1 MPLVREVMKLTLA
14 RAALLVLCCT
24 PQYAA
29 RFAFKHYEQ
38 PQGLANLSINGL
50 AQDKAGF
57 LWVGTENGVYRYQ
70 GSSFVRFGA
79 EDGLQSADI
88 RSILSTTDGALWA
101 AGLSGIARFSG
112 DAFHPVLQNVPI
124 SVEGPGRLVEIDGKA
139 VLASTAEGLLRM
151 DPAPSGY
158 TAHWLSR
165 APGYGIAVGADGQ
178 LWFGCGTAVCRSDSS
193 RPGASITYFHPGG
206 RELNEEHWDSIV
218 VDRQGTVW
226 ARSPAHLVALTQ
238 GSEIFKRRDKGL
250 PSAYAPASP
259 MLVDSR
265 YGLLVPTDEGMAVPD
280 GESWRLLLST
290 KEGLGN
296 DETSQPFRDR
306 EGSLWIGLGGSGLDR
321 WVGEGRW
328 ESWTKQEGL
337 ATDLVWCVTRDKA
350 GRLWVGT
357 NRGVNMLAPN
367 QKTWRVW
374 SQRDGLPGD
383 QVRGVAADRRGF
395 IWVGTMG
402 GGVAI
407 INPKTGAV
415 RKFGPASGLPPGLL
429 VRSLTRDPA
438 GRLWIFAHDGI
449 YRGSSEANEFF
460 ERASIPDPRRADTFF
475 RGVIDSDGCLWVAS
489 NRGLLRYRNGEW
501 KRFGRE
507 HGLASNNVYTLTLA
521 SDGSLWIAY
530 GDPVGMSRIPQPDG
544 KWSITHFNVN
554 SGLPTGK
561 VYALAAANG
570 TVWAGSD
577 SGLLSFRGGKWRQYT
592 HADGLIWDD
601 CDSNGIWAEPN
612 EIWISTSRGLSHLRT
627 AGLDEQ
633 RRLTAP
639 VLTLSTPGMKI
650 PRTGNGVTLPWAN
663 RSAVFEWANLN
674 YRDEDHISYRFRLRE
689 SSAWTQTNQ
698 MLLRLTDLNPGNY
711 KFELR
716 AIDRSGQQSPSV
728 ALPFTVAKPW
738 WGAAWFLTAAGMAL
752 GLVGMLLLQWR
763 TSALT
768 AQKAQLESAVKA
780 RTAELSAEKVRAE
793 SANRMKSEFLANMS
807 HEIRT
812 PMNGVIGFTGLLA
825 GTPLNPE
832 QEEYVQTIRTSG
844 ESLLTVINDILDFSK
859 IESGQIT
866 LESIPFNLED
876 VVKGVCGILNP
887 LVARKGL
894 QLDYVLPPCVP
905 ELLLGDP
912 GRVRQIMMNLAGNA
926 VKFTNSGFVKISVD
940 CLSRTIDEAR
950 ILIAVSDSG
959 VGIPED
965 QIPFLFGRFTQADSS
980 TTRRFGGTGL
990 GLAISAKLAE
1000 LMGGSITVTTELGC
1014 GSTFI
1019 AEIAAGIAGNEVKF
1033 SGNTSALRQE
1043 RPVVGCRVLVA
1054 DDNPVN
1060 QKLARKLLEK
1070 LSCEVFEASNGREAY
1085 EIWERIRPDLIFMD
1099 CHMPEIDGY
1108 QATGMIRQRER
1119 LNGWETIPII
1129 AVTAQAM
1136 QGDRERCLS
1145 AGMSDYVTK
1154 PIAFDALA
1162 GLLSK
1167 WKEAEMAVPP
1177 ATME

>member
-1 MPLVREVMKLTLA
+1 MLLVRGVLKLTLVQ
-14 RAALLVLCCT
+14 AALLALCCT
-24 PQYAA
+24 PQFAA
-29 RFAFKHYEQ
+29 RFSFKHYGQ
-38 PQGLANLSINGL
+38 TQGLANLSTNAL

-57 LWVGTENGVYRYQ
+57 LWVGTENGLYRYQ

-79 EDGLQSADI
+79 EDGLPSADI
-88 RSILSTTDGALWA
+88 RSLLATSDGALWV
-101 AGLSGIARFSG
+101 GSQGGIARLSG
-112 DAFHPVLQNVPI
+112 TTFHRVAENIPFNI
-124 SVEGPGRLVEIDGKA
+124 EGPGRLIEASGNS
-139 VLASTAEGLLRM
+139 VLASTAQGVLRI
-151 DPAPSGY
+151 DPGPNGY
-158 TAHWLSR
+158 TPHWLSHE
-165 APGYGIAVGADGQ
+165 PGYGIALSPDGQ
-178 LWFGCGTAVCRSDSS
+178 LWFGCGTAICRADNS
-193 RPGASITYFHPGG
+193 RPGTAIAHFHPGG
-206 RELNEEHWDSIV
+206 RELSEEHWDGV
-218 VDRQGTVW
+218 VIDRQGTVW

-238 GSEIFKRRDKGL
+238 GSATFERRDKGL
-250 PSAYAPASP
+250 PSTYAPAGP
-259 MLVDSR
+259 MLLDSR
-265 YGLLVPTDEGMAVPD
+265 YGLLVPTDEGVAVQ
-280 GESWRLLLST
+280 ESGNWRLLLTT

-296 DETSQPFRDR
+296 DAAAQPFRDR

-337 ATDLVWCVTRDKA
+337 ATDLVWCVVRDKA

-367 QKTWRVW
+367 EKTWQVW
-374 SQRDGLPGD
+374 SKRDGLPGD
-383 QVRGVAADRRGF
+383 QVRGLAVDHRGS
-395 IWVGTMG
+395 IWVGMLG
-402 GGVAI
+402 GGVAVL
-407 INPKTGAV
+407 NPKTRAV
-415 RKFGPASGLPPGLL
+415 RTVGPSSGLPPALGVRNL
-429 VRSLTRDPA
+429 VMDPE
-438 GRLWIFAHDGI
+438 GRLWIFAHTGI
-449 YRGSSEANEFF
+449 YRGRSEDNKTF
-460 ERASIPDPRRADTFF
+460 ERANTPNPSDIDRFF
-475 RGVIDSDGCLWVAS
+475 DGAIDRDGCVWVAS
-489 NRGLLRYRNGEW
+489 SRGLLRFRNGVW
-501 KRFGRE
+501 KRFGRKD
-507 HGLASNNVYTLTLA
+507 GLTSERVYTLTIA
-521 SDGSLWIAY
+521 SDQSLWIAY
-530 GDPVGMSRIPQPDG
+530 VDPVGMSRIATPDG
-544 KWSITHFNVN
+544 TWSITHFNVGN
-554 SGLPTGK
+554 GLPTGK
-561 VYALAAANG
+561 VYALAAASG
-570 TVWAGSD
+570 TVWAGTD
-577 SGLLSFRGGKWRQYT
+577 SGLLSFSRGSWRRYT
-592 HADGLIWDD
+592 TADGLIWDD

-627 AGLDEQ
+627 DGLEEQ
-633 RRLTAP
+633 SRLAAP
-639 VLTLSTPGMKI
+639 VLTLSTAGVKVP
-650 PRTGNGVTLPWAN
+650 PTGNGVTLPWAN
-663 RSAVFEWANLN
+663 RSAVFEWADLN
-674 YRDEDHISYRFRLRE
+674 YKDEDDISYRFRLRE

-711 KFELR
+711 KFELQ
-716 AIDRSGQQSPSV
+716 AIDGGGRESPSV

-738 WGAAWFLTAAGMAL
+738 WGAAWFATLVAIAL
-752 GLVGMLLLQWR
+752 GILGVLSVKWR
-763 TSALT
+763 TSVLT
-768 AQKAQLESAVKA
+768 AQKAQLEAAVKA

-876 VVKGVCGILNP
+876 VLKGVCGILNP
-887 LVARKGL
+887 LAARKGL
-894 QLDYVLPPCVP
+894 QLEYVLPPYVP
-905 ELLLGDP
+905 EFLHGDP
-912 GRVRQIMMNLAGNA
+912 GRVRQIVMNLAGNA

-940 CLSRTIDEAR
+940 CERPVIDEAR
-950 ILIAVSDSG
+950 IRIAVSDSG

-1000 LMGGSITVTTELGC
+1000 LMGGGITVETELGC

-1019 AEIAAGIAGNEVKF
+1019 AEIVAGIAGNEAKF
-1033 SGNTSALRQE
+1033 SGNASALRQE
-1043 RPVVGCRVLVA
+1043 RPVAGCRVLVA

-1060 QKLARKLLEK
+1060 RKLARKLLEK
-1070 LSCEVFEASNGREAY
+1070 LNCEVFEASDGREVF
-1085 EIWERIRPDLIFMD
+1085 ESWERIRPDLIFMD

-1154 PIAFDALA
+1154 PIAFNAIAD
-1162 GLLSK
+1162 LLSK
-1167 WKEAEMAVPP
+1167 WKKPEMAAAPVS
-1177 ATME
+1177 